1 MWARL
6 NSDGEIIQS
15 WTRPAPANINGVIHK
30 AAIFN
35 LWDADQLRAV
45 DIWTVTMTNSQADS
59 TWNFTS
65 SPVLAV
71 TKDGDTVTG
80 VTGTYTSTLR
90 PLKDV
95 YSITVAS
102 TAGFS
107 VGDKVAAS
115 GTYSSAAKQGTIISK
130 DVTGDNVEIGLNV
143 EITKGTWAN
152 GNTVKG
158 FNSSGTAL
166 SPAVSTT
173 ISADLTLLSRG
184 KQWEITQSVKQSQES
199 KLKQYDWYYIRKSDN
214 GTAVPSAVQT
224 YRDGVRTEA
233 ARLETAIA
241 ATTTIAELQA
251 VNISVNINDIDP
263 VTNAVASDGWPED
276 LS

>member
-35 LWDADQLRAV
+35 LWDAAQLVAV

-102 TAGFS
+102 TDGFS

-152 GNTVKG
+152 GDTVKG

-184 KQWEITQSVKQSQES
+184 KQWDVTQSVKQSQES
-199 KLKQYDWYYIRKSDN
+199 RLKQYDWYYIRKADN

-263 VTNAVASDGWPED
+263 LTNAVASDGWPED
-276 LS
+276 L

>member
-1 MWARL
+1 MWVRL

-15 WTRPAPANINGVIHK
+15 WTRPIPITINGVVHK
-30 AAIFN
+30 ASIVK
-35 LWDADQLRAV
+35 LWDADQLGAV
-45 DIWTVTMTNSQADS
+45 DIWTVTMTNSPADS
-59 TWNFTS
+59 IWNFTS

-80 VTGTYTSTLR
+80 VTGTYDTSRIR

-102 TAGFS
+102 TDGFS

-115 GTYSSAAKQGTIISK
+115 GTYSSAAKQGTIISIDAEAK
-130 DVTGDNVEIGLNV
+130 ILNV

-158 FNSSGTAL
+158 FNSSGNAL

-184 KQWEITQSVKQSQES
+184 KQWDVTQSVKQLQEN
-199 KLKQYDWYYIRKSDN
+199 KLKQYDWYYIRKADN
-214 GTAVPSAVQT
+214 ATAVPSAIQT
-224 YRDGVRTEA
+224 YRDEVRTEA

-241 ATTTIAELQA
+241 ATTTITALQA

-263 VTNAVASDGWPED
+263 ETKAVASDGWPED

>member
-30 AAIFN
+30 ASIFN
-35 LWDADQLRAV
+35 LWDASQLAAV
-45 DIWTVTMTNSQADS
+45 DIWTVTMTNSPANS

-80 VTGTYTSTLR
+80 VTGTYTSR
-90 PLKDV
+90 VKPLKDV

-102 TAGFS
+102 KDGFS
-107 VGDKVAAS
+107 VEDKVAAS

-130 DVTGDNVEIGLNV
+130 DTPDVGVLNV

-158 FNSSGTAL
+158 FNSSGNAL

-184 KQWEITQSVKQSQES
+184 KQWDVTQSVKQSQEGR
-199 KLKQYDWYYIRKSDN
+199 LKQYDWYYIRKADN
-214 GTAVPSAVQT
+214 GTVVPSAVQT
-224 YRDGVRTEA
+224 YRDGVRTRA
-233 ARLETAIA
+233 ASLETAIA
-241 ATTTIAELQA
+241 ATTTITALQA

-263 VTNAVASDGWPED
+263 VTNAVASDGWPKD

>member
-173 ISADLTLLSRG
+173 ISADLTLQSRG
-184 KQWEITQSVKQSQES
+184 KQWDVTQSVKQSQES
-199 KLKQYDWYYIRKSDN
+199 RLKQYDWYYIRKSDN

>member
-1 MWARL
+1 MWVRL
-6 NSDGEIIQS
+6 NSDNEIIQS
-15 WTRPAPANINGVIHK
+15 WTRPIPITINGVVHK
-30 AAIFN
+30 ASIVH
-35 LWDADQLRAV
+35 LWDAAQLAAI
-45 DIWTVTMTNSQADS
+45 DIWSVTMTNSLADS
-59 TWNFTS
+59 NWNFTS
-65 SPVLAV
+65 PPELTV

-80 VTGTYTSTLR
+80 VSGTYTSR
-90 PLKDV
+90 VKPLKDV
-95 YSITVAS
+95 YTITVAS
-102 TAGFS
+102 TDGFS

-158 FNSSGTAL
+158 FNSSGSAL

-173 ISADLTLLSRG
+173 ISADLTLHSRG
-184 KQWEITQSVKQSQES
+184 KQWEITQSVKRIQKSRLE
-199 KLKQYDWYYIRKSDN
+199 QYDWYYIRKADN
-214 GTAVPSAVQT
+214 ADAVPSAVQT
-224 YRDGVRTEA
+224 YRDGVRTKA
-233 ARLETAIA
+233 DSLETAIA

-251 VNISVNINDIDP
+251 VDLG
-263 VTNAVASDGWPED
+263 DGWPED

>member
-6 NSDGEIIQS
+6 NSDNEIIQT
-15 WTRPAPANINGVIHK
+15 WTRPIPITINGVVHK
-30 AAIFN
+30 ASIVN
-35 LWDADQLRAV
+35 LWDASQLAAV
-45 DIWTVTMTNSQADS
+45 DIWTVTMANSQPDS

-80 VTGTYTSTLR
+80 VTGTYDTSRIR

-95 YSITVAS
+95 YTITVAS
-102 TAGFS
+102 ADGFS

-115 GTYSSAAKQGTIISK
+115 ATYSSAAKQGTIISK

-158 FNSSGTAL
+158 FNSSGNAL

-173 ISADLTLLSRG
+173 ISADLTLLTRG
-184 KQWEITQSVKQSQES
+184 KQWDVTQLVKQSQES
-199 KLKQYDWYYIRKSDN
+199 RLKQYDWYYIRKADN
-214 GTAVPSAVQT
+214 ATAVPSAVQT
-224 YRDGVRTEA
+224 YRDEVRTEA

-241 ATTTIAELQA
+241 AITTIAELQA
-251 VNISVNINDIDP
+251 VDL
-263 VTNAVASDGWPED
+263 SDGWPED